1 MPVYDFSTHSRL
13 FETVSIYGAKVI
25 IFEGIFALYDKKIRD
40 LMDMRLFV
48 DSDADVCLGRR
59 LKRDIAERGRDLDG
73 VLAQYTRFVKPSFD
87 DFIGPSK
94 KWADIIIPRGLDNT
108 IAIDV
113 ITKHVR
119 IQLDQRDLKLR
130 SLLIDNTLG
139 NSNLSN
145 DKIDTI
151 VIPQTAIVFEL
162 QNQLSDINTKQEK
175 YVTASNKLAD
185 LVIDE
190 AIKIKGDLEKVNG

>member
-1 MPVYDFSTHSRL
+1 M
-13 FETVSIYGAKVI
+13 
-25 IFEGIFALYDKKIRD
+25 
-40 LMDMRLFV
+40 
-48 DSDADVCLGRR
+48 
-59 LKRDIAERGRDLDG
+59 
-73 VLAQYTRFVKPSFD
+73 
-87 DFIGPSK
+87 
-94 KWADIIIPRGLDNT
+94 
-108 IAIDV
+108 
-113 ITKHVR
+113 R